1 MGFCLCW
8 GVLKAEY
15 WPCWGV
21 LKAGY
26 WPCWG
31 ALCKWG
37 CSPPLGPLL
46 GAQHLL
52 GLRVGAADTVPTH
65 AVLTPPLGHRC
76 AGQRRH
82 RPTPVGGRPARALL
96 AGASEANPGQVLWS
110 RTRQSGTQ
118 PPPHRLGPTLLSR
131 SRSGAAPATL
141 TEEHDPKASEKPAPA
156 ARVQSLGPVRL
167 EAGCVTRRLP
177 HHVGPLWEPPV
188 ALEGSPRAHTHQ
200 HLRTCRTEVHVW
212 LQQATSSRAASGPD
226 SG

>member
-1 MGFCLCW
+1 M
-8 GVLKAEY
+8 GVLSSSRTTSGS
-15 WPCWGV
+15 P
-21 LKAGY
+21 
-26 WPCWG
+26 
-31 ALCKWG
+31 ALA
-37 CSPPLGPLL
+37 
-46 GAQHLL
+46 GAQGGGSRHCTYTRCSDPAP
-52 GLRVGAADTVPTH
+52 GP
-65 AVLTPPLGHRC
+65 RC
-76 AGQRRH
+76 ASQGRH
-82 RPTPVGGRPARALL
+82 RPAPEGGRPARARL
-96 AGASEANPGQVLWS
+96 AGASEASPRQVLWS
-110 RTRQSGTQ
+110 RARHPGTQ
-118 PPPHRLGPTLLSR
+118 PPPQRSGPTLLSR

-177 HHVGPLWEPPV
+177 RHVGPLWEPPA